1 MLCTCPAC
9 GSDRI
14 RTFYQHSNAPV
25 HSVLI
30 HHTRAE
36 ALNLT
41 QGQISLGFCESCGF
55 IYNMD
60 YDPSLQDYSLEY
72 ESTQGFSATF
82 NAFAN
87 RLANHLV
94 ERYDLHHKRIIEIG
108 CGQGEFLKLLCE
120 LGDNRGLGFDPAYV
134 PGRVPLT
141 ASGQPEFIK
150 DYYSE
155 QYAADKAD
163 FMVCK
168 MTLEHI
174 QPVAEFVGTV
184 RRAIGEHA
192 DTTVF
197 FQIPDVNRIL
207 EETAFWDVYYE
218 HCSYFSLG
226 SLARLFRRSGFE
238 VLEVSRGYGDQYLM
252 IEARPAEQGGGLDAL
267 LPSEHDL
274 SATAAQVERFAA
286 RAPQVIEQWRA
297 RLLDE
302 RRRGKNVVLWGGG
315 SKAVAFLTTLG
326 AGENVRAAVDI
337 NPFKRGTFLA
347 GVGTPV
353 ISPDELPGVR
363 PDTVILMNP
372 IYRDEIAQQ
381 SGALGL
387 HPELLPVN
395 YY

>member
-9 GSDRI
+9 GSDSI
-14 RTFYQHSNAPV
+14 RTFYQHDNAPV

-41 QGQISLGFCESCGF
+41 QGQIRLGFCESCGF

-60 YDPSLQDYSLEY
+60 YDPNLQDYSLEY
-72 ESTQGFSATF
+72 ESTQGFSPTF

-94 ERYDLHHKRIIEIG
+94 ERYDLHHKQIIEIG

-120 LGDNRGLGFDPAYV
+120 RGDNRGLGFDPAYV
-134 PGRVPLT
+134 PGRVALT
-141 ASGQPEFIK
+141 DSGQPEFIK

-155 QYAADKAD
+155 QYAANKAD

-184 RRAIGEHA
+184 RRAIGDHTG
-192 DTTVF
+192 TTVF

-238 VLEVSRGYGDQYLM
+238 VIEVSRGYGDQYLM
-252 IEARPAEQGGGLDAL
+252 IEARPAQQTSSADGL
-267 LPSEHDL
+267 LPAEHDL

-302 RRRGKNVVLWGGG
+302 RRRGKHVVLWGGG

-326 AGENVRAAVDI
+326 AGENVSAAVDI
-337 NPFKRGTFLA
+337 NPFKRDTFLA
-347 GVGTPV
+347 GVGTRV
-353 ISPDELPGVR
+353 ISPDELSEIR

-381 SGALGL
+381 LGELGL

-395 YY
+395 YF